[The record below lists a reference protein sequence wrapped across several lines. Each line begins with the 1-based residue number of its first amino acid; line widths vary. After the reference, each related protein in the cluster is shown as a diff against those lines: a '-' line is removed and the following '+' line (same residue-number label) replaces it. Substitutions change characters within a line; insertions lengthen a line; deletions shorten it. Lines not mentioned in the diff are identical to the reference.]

1 MNRYTLIP
9 EDTIRV
15 LPPEDGAAAA
25 IEVFCS
31 RTVIYFEISELED
44 VCLLHGVPADRT
56 MTDALRFIASDRLL
70 EQKQQVLVPVNRP
83 DYAEFVQNLRK
94 YAPDALDFTKEAD
107 FLPQTCRHDGHGPA

>member
-25 IEVFCS
+25 IEIFCS
-31 RTVIYFEISELED
+31 RTVIYFEISGIED
-44 VCLLHGVPADRT
+44 VCLLHGVPVGNARA
-56 MTDALRFIASDRLL
+56 DALRFTACDRLL

-83 DYAEFVQNLRK
+83 DYAEFLQSLQK
-94 YAPDALDFTKEAD
+94 YAPQTLDFTKEAD